1 MITNNSQ
8 QNPTRRLTILYISSL
23 AVVACLSIAGEAVV
37 QRLLSQQRIDIQVIS
52 NVQHQQLLSQRLA
65 KLALALKLT
74 QDDTSRQSLVDD
86 FEQTIR
92 EWETTEKNLEELGN
106 TVNVST
112 GRTTQIKNIID
123 QIHPNCKKMVDAAK
137 QLLSTAQSGKTQPR
151 LILSQPLRQI
161 TASERGFEKEVD
173 KVILEYNEYTAA
185 AVTELKHIEM
195 VLLVLTLLIL
205 IFEGFL
211 IFRPA
216 VKKLRTTFNQL
227 TEEQKKSE
235 HLLLNILPESVV
247 HRLKE
252 QPTTIAEAFGE
263 VTVLFADIV
272 GFTQLSTQVS
282 PQKLVA
288 LLNRIFSAFDELA
301 EKHGLEKIKTIGDA
315 YMVVGGLPI
324 PRKDHAEAIVEM
336 ALDMQQAI
344 NEFNI
349 ETGSNCN
356 IRIGINSGPVVAGVI
371 GIKKFIYDLWG
382 DTVNIAS
389 RMESHGIPGNIQ
401 ISQTTYEQVKD
412 IFKDK
417 FKHKYTLE
425 SRGLIQIKG
434 KGEMQTYLV
443 KSASS
448 EQLRV
453 SS

>member
-1 MITNNSQ
+1 MITTNKQ
-8 QNPTRRLTILYISSL
+8 QTSPTRRLTILYISSL
-23 AVVACLSIAGEAVV
+23 AVVACLSIAGEVVV

-92 EWETTEKNLEELGN
+92 EWETTEKKLEELGN

-112 GRTTQIKNIID
+112 GRSSQIKNIID

-137 QLLSTAQSGKTQPR
+137 QLLSTAQSAKNQPR
-151 LILSQPLRQI
+151 LMLSQPLRQI
-161 TASERGFEKEVD
+161 TVSERRFEKEVD
-173 KVILEYNEYTAA
+173 KVILKYNEYTAA

-195 VLLVLTLLIL
+195 ALLVLTLLVL
-205 IFEGFL
+205 IFEGIL
-211 IFRPA
+211 IFHPA
-216 VKKLRTTFNQL
+216 VEKLATTFNKL

-252 QPTTIAEAFGE
+252 QPTTIAEAFAE

-282 PQKLVA
+282 PQELVA

-324 PRKDHAEAIVEM
+324 PRKDHAEAIVNM
-336 ALDMQQAI
+336 ALDMQLAI
-344 NEFNI
+344 NQFNV
-349 ETGSNCN
+349 ETNFNCN
-356 IRIGINSGPVVAGVI
+356 IRIGINTGPVVAGVI

-389 RMESHGIPGNIQ
+389 RMESQGIPGNIQ
-401 ISQTTYEQVKD
+401 ISQSTYEQVKN
-412 IFKDK
+412 
-417 FKHKYTLE
+417 KHQYKLE
-425 SRGLIQIKG
+425 SRGLIEIKG

-443 KSASS
+443 M
-448 EQLRV
+448 EN
-453 SS
+453 

>member
-1 MITNNSQ
+1 MITTNSQ

-23 AVVACLSIAGEAVV
+23 AVVACLSIAGEVVV

-74 QDDTSRQSLVDD
+74 EDNTRRDLLND
-86 FEQTIR
+86 FEQTIG
-92 EWETTEKNLEELGN
+92 EWETTEKNLEKLGN

-112 GRTTQIKNIID
+112 GRSIQIKNIID

-137 QLLSTAQSGKTQPR
+137 QLLSTAQSGIQPR

-161 TASERGFEKEVD
+161 TVSERRFEKEVD
-173 KVILEYNEYTAA
+173 KVILEYNEYTAQ

-195 VLLVLTLLIL
+195 ALLVLTLLIL

-216 VKKLRTTFNQL
+216 VDKLRTTFNKL

-252 QPTTIAEAFGE
+252 QPTTIAEAFAE

-282 PQKLVA
+282 PQELVA

-315 YMVVGGLPI
+315 YMVVCGLPI
-324 PRKDHAEAIVEM
+324 PRKDHAEAIVNM

-344 NEFNI
+344 HKFNV
-349 ETGSNCN
+349 ETNFNCN
-356 IRIGINSGPVVAGVI
+356 IRIGINTGP
-371 GIKKFIYDLWG
+371 
-382 DTVNIAS
+382 
-389 RMESHGIPGNIQ
+389 
-401 ISQTTYEQVKD
+401 
-412 IFKDK
+412 
-417 FKHKYTLE
+417 
-425 SRGLIQIKG
+425 
-434 KGEMQTYLV
+434 
-443 KSASS
+443 
-448 EQLRV
+448 
-453 SS
+453 

>member
-1 MITNNSQ
+1 MITTNKQ
-8 QNPTRRLTILYISSL
+8 QTSPTRRLTILYISSL
-23 AVVACLSIAGEAVV
+23 AVVACLSIAGEVVV

-92 EWETTEKNLEELGN
+92 EWETTEKKLEELGN

-112 GRTTQIKNIID
+112 GRTIQIKNIID

-137 QLLSTAQSGKTQPR
+137 QLLSTAQSAKNQPR
-151 LILSQPLRQI
+151 LMLSQPLRQI
-161 TASERGFEKEVD
+161 TVSERRFEKEVD
-173 KVILEYNEYTAA
+173 KVILKYNEYTAA

-195 VLLVLTLLIL
+195 ALLVLTLLVL
-205 IFEGFL
+205 IFEGIL
-211 IFRPA
+211 IFHPA
-216 VKKLRTTFNQL
+216 VEKLATTFNKL

-252 QPTTIAEAFGE
+252 QPTTIAEAFAE

-282 PQKLVA
+282 PQELVA

-324 PRKDHAEAIVEM
+324 PRKDHAEAIVNM
-336 ALDMQQAI
+336 ALDMQLAI
-344 NEFNI
+344 NQFNV
-349 ETGSNCN
+349 ETNFNCN
-356 IRIGINSGPVVAGVI
+356 IRIGINTGPVVAGVI

-389 RMESHGIPGNIQ
+389 RMESQGIPGNIQ
-401 ISQTTYEQVKD
+401 ISQSTYEQVKN
-412 IFKDK
+412 
-417 FKHKYTLE
+417 KHQYKLE
-425 SRGLIQIKG
+425 SRGLIEIKG

-443 KSASS
+443 M
-448 EQLRV
+448 EN
-453 SS
+453 